1 MPRHLLEFDNPD
13 RFVPGTVGPPGART
27 FFLQARQGRAL
38 VSVSLEKVQMAA
50 LAERLRDLLDAVQP
64 GGAGP
69 DPGGRSPTADKLEEP
84 LVDALRVGTMALGW
98 NPSSERVVIEA
109 TPAEGDGEGSEAD
122 AHADA
127 DAADANLLRVSI
139 ATPTAFAFVE
149 RAASLLAAGRPTCPF
164 CGEVLGPDGHFCPRT
179 ILN

>member
-69 DPGGRSPTADKLEEP
+69 DAGGASLTADSLEEP
-84 LVDALRVGTMALGW
+84 LVDAFRVGTMALGW
-98 NPSSERVVIEA
+98 NPSNERVVIEA
-109 TPAEGDGEGSEAD
+109 IPAETDGEGPEAG
-122 AHADA
+122 AHAGG

-139 ATPTAFAFVE
+139 AARTAFAFVE